1 MADGG
6 DEGLGVDPEPYL
18 AAAASA
24 FLTRHHPIPRF
35 TVQPCAVTLRPITEE
50 GGGGMGISILWSRFA
65 LVAPIFVIDI
75 ASVKWVPDGVI
86 ANPARV

>member
-1 MADGG
+1 
-6 DEGLGVDPEPYL
+6 
-18 AAAASA
+18 
-24 FLTRHHPIPRF
+24 
-35 TVQPCAVTLRPITEE
+35 
-50 GGGGMGISILWSRFA
+50 MGISILWSRFA